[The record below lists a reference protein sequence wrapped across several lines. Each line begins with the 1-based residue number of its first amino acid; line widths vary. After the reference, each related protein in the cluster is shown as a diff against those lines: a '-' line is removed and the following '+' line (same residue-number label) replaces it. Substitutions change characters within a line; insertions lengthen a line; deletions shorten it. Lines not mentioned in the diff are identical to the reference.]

1 MKRPSDPSSALT
13 PESKHAK
20 LAPPSSPVLR
30 IPITHTPEF
39 KHKITKLRRRRYSW
53 AVQAQQDLC
62 GRFIRNVREQ
72 SVDFY
77 DVLRKAVQVEA
88 CEGDIVALITHSV
101 MKTSRPEKSGLLYPL
116 EPPAR
121 KVSMESQNRAIEN
134 SWTAKFVNPS
144 PLEGLKEHIAEQLE
158 LGLSSTTAT
167 SSGMG
172 KSRLL
177 DEFSKSYF
185 MIPINLRHSEG
196 QGTPISKAIPLPTT
210 RPAVVLKE
218 MGPTK
223 FERIQNFRDFMS
235 KDQSMGSA
243 GKNRNKFYE
252 EVIAKAS
259 EYESHGELG
268 GAELSTALKALQNVL
283 NSGDKKSFEHS
294 IYIGNDPPGDESSR
308 LADSFDDQNES
319 RFVVLRRILSSISS
333 EPLFSFFLSTTG
345 KITQFGQPR
354 GQDASNRINEGKLTT
369 PRPYIY
375 LGFDQL
381 MQSQKVLVRW
391 TTLDHVTSLECI
403 AHMGRP
409 LSSYFLDGVHAMTT
423 AMRKSCVNLLDFA
436 VQKLLCGKPGDKSLT
451 EAQMYAVLSQR
462 LALDINTPQYLFN
475 SASPLDAMRTMH
487 EQIANHMRVCVAVG
501 GGIESL
507 RGIAPSEPILSEA
520 ASDIMLSKEFDLPRA
535 LSLVL
540 TGFSVDQGDRG
551 ELLVAAF
558 FTWARDRAIKQQLP
572 RPRERAPTVN
582 PDLTAVYP
590 YLYDSFDL
598 DVKKVGFI
606 IVQVKNDSNTS
617 RSDDLKIFQNMD
629 PFKCGILDLSDTED
643 GQFPIPIIRIV
654 SLGKDGQP
662 LFTSYDFMCSGIG
675 LFGPVG
681 DSLEVWRALVNK
693 LNQWSSFY
701 NVPVPNVL
709 RSQLPGCGDGE
720 GHFNS
725 WLVVLYNIIRML
737 VTISYFGLRANFVDT
752 TDPITGTGIEGVS
765 NSIVVYKRICTGT
778 KVYAPHT
785 QLFILSVPAVIEP
798 LGSIPGVASATS
810 SGGAHAGYQMCQR
823 PFRLQFW
830 ELATPSF
837 GTPLV
842 TTHDPPIQDWVQVI
856 SELTGA
862 MGHMAKEF
870 RPTAHAGSASCC
882 TEDLDVDDLT
892 EE

>member
-1 MKRPSDPSSALT
+1 MTTLIRYNRLTMKRPSDPTSALT

-20 LAPPSSPVLR
+20 LATPSSPALS
-30 IPITHTPEF
+30 IPVRTLLNLSIKLQSFEEESTHEQS
-39 KHKITKLRRRRYSW
+39 KLSKIYA
-53 AVQAQQDLC
+53 AVRPSAVILLGNEDVIEE
-62 GRFIRNVREQ
+62 GGFIRNVREQ

-77 DVLRKAVQVEA
+77 NVLRKAVQVEA
-88 CEGDIVALITHSV
+88 CAGDIVALITHNGSSHECFSGV
-101 MKTSRPEKSGLLYPL
+101 MKTSRPEKSGSLYPL
-116 EPPAR
+116 EPQAR

-134 SWTAKFVNPS
+134 SWTADFVDPS
-144 PLEGLKEHIAEQLE
+144 PLEGLRVHIAEELE
-158 LGLSSTTAT
+158 LGLSSTTQPYGRYCSIIQ

-177 DEFSKSYF
+177 DEFSKNYF

-196 QGTPISKAIPLPTT
+196 QGYPPADHKVRNFLTDGGRVIPHSSARYLIQHFLLALFDKT
-210 RPAVVLKE
+210 AVVLKK

-223 FERIQNFRDFMS
+223 SERIRNFRDFMS

-268 GAELSTALKALQNVL
+268 GAELSTALKALQKVL
-283 NSGDKKSFEHS
+283 NSGDEKSFEHS

-308 LADSFDDQNES
+308 VDIFVAFDEAHTLADSFDDQNES
-319 RFVVLRRILSSISS
+319 RFVVLRQ
-333 EPLFSFFLSTTG
+333 PLFSFFLSTAG
-345 KITQFGQPR
+345 KITQSGQPR

-381 MQSQKVLVRW
+381 MQK
-391 TTLDHVTSLECI
+391 CI

-409 LSSYFLDGVHAMTT
+409 LWGTRYDHGNEEI
-423 AMRKSCVNLLDFA
+423 RVNLLDFA
-436 VQKLLCGKPGDKSLT
+436 VQKLLCGKLGDKSLT

-558 FTWARDRAIKQQLP
+558 FAWARDRAIKKHLP
-572 RPRERAPTVN
+572 RPRERVCFHFPVNDLFEHLFSKPTFEKISDFLPSLCHDHTKPQRPLGKVFGKGQATMHFNHVVKPQVPNAN
-582 PDLTAVYP
+582 PDLTP
-590 YLYDSFDL
+590 CTHTCTESFDL

-617 RSDDLKIFQNMD
+617 QCDDLKIFQNMD

-654 SLGKDGQP
+654 FSISGPDNITCMSYNKPSDGAVSLGKDGQP

-675 LFGPVG
+675 FFGPVR

-693 LNQWSSFY
+693 PDRWSF
-701 NVPVPNVL
+701 VL
-709 RSQLPGCGDGE
+709 QC
-720 GHFNS
+720 
-725 WLVVLYNIIRML
+725 
-737 VTISYFGLRANFVDT
+737 A
-752 TDPITGTGIEGVS
+752 
-765 NSIVVYKRICTGT
+765 
-778 KVYAPHT
+778 
-785 QLFILSVPAVIEP
+785 
-798 LGSIPGVASATS
+798 
-810 SGGAHAGYQMCQR
+810 GA
-823 PFRLQFW
+823 
-830 ELATPSF
+830 
-837 GTPLV
+837 
-842 TTHDPPIQDWVQVI
+842 
-856 SELTGA
+856 
-862 MGHMAKEF
+862 
-870 RPTAHAGSASCC
+870 
-882 TEDLDVDDLT
+882 
-892 EE
+892 

>member
-13 PESKHAK
+13 PESKHTK
-20 LAPPSSPVLR
+20 LAPPSSPALR
-30 IPITHTPEF
+30 IPIRMLLNLSIKLQSFEEEDTHGQS
-39 KHKITKLRRRRYSW
+39 KLSKIYAAIHPS
-53 AVQAQQDLC
+53 AVILLGNEDVIEED
-62 GRFIRNVREQ
+62 GFIRNVREQ
-72 SVDFY
+72 SIDFY

-88 CEGDIVALITHSV
+88 CEGDIVALITHSI

-116 EPPAR
+116 KPPAR

-134 SWTAKFVNPS
+134 SWTANFVDPS
-144 PLEGLKEHIAEQLE
+144 PLEGLKVHIAEQLE
-158 LGLSSTTAT
+158 LGLSSTMQPYGCYCSIIQ

-177 DEFSKSYF
+177 DEFLKSYF
-185 MIPINLRHSEG
+185 MIPINLHHSEG
-196 QGTPISKAIPLPTT
+196 QGYP
-210 RPAVVLKE
+210 PADHKVRNFLTDDHGGPEK

-243 GKNRNKFYE
+243 GKNRNKFYK

-259 EYESHGELG
+259 VRRGFFMRFVPFNTTGFKGILSLMAELG

-308 LADSFDDQNES
+308 VVDIFVAFDEAHTLADSFDDQNES

-381 MQSQKVLVRW
+381 MQSQKA
-391 TTLDHVTSLECI
+391 T
-403 AHMGRP
+403 MG
-409 LSSYFLDGVHAMTT
+409 YTAMTT
-423 AMRKSCVNLLDFA
+423 GNEEIRVNLLDFA

-451 EAQMYAVLSQR
+451 GSSDVLQVLSQC
-462 LALDINTPQYLFN
+462 LVLDINTPQYLFN

-507 RGIAPSEPILSEA
+507 CGIAPSEPILSEA

-540 TGFSVDQGDRG
+540 TGFSS
-551 ELLVAAF
+551 
-558 FTWARDRAIKQQLP
+558 
-572 RPRERAPTVN
+572 RPRRSRRIIGGQLSSLGPVTGLSNNNFLDLGNGMSDFLPVPLLHKATKTVRKSVQKLLARRFLLYFMTRGAAALGAN
-582 PDLTAVYP
+582 CQPGFDAVYP

-598 DVKKVGFI
+598 NVKKVGFI

-654 SLGKDGQP
+654 FSISGPDSITCMDYNKPSDGAVSLGKDGQP

-693 LNQWSSFY
+693 PDRWSSFY

-709 RSQLPGCGDGE
+709 HSQLPGCGDRE
-720 GHFNS
+720 GHFDS
-725 WLVVLYNIIRML
+725 WL
-737 VTISYFGLRANFVDT
+737 G
-752 TDPITGTGIEGVS
+752 
-765 NSIVVYKRICTGT
+765 
-778 KVYAPHT
+778 
-785 QLFILSVPAVIEP
+785 VPAFP
-798 LGSIPGVASATS
+798 
-810 SGGAHAGYQMCQR
+810 
-823 PFRLQFW
+823 
-830 ELATPSF
+830 
-837 GTPLV
+837 
-842 TTHDPPIQDWVQVI
+842 
-856 SELTGA
+856 
-862 MGHMAKEF
+862 K
-870 RPTAHAGSASCC
+870 
-882 TEDLDVDDLT
+882 
-892 EE
+892 

>member
-1 MKRPSDPSSALT
+1 YG
-13 PESKHAK
+13 
-20 LAPPSSPVLR
+20 
-30 IPITHTPEF
+30 
-39 KHKITKLRRRRYSW
+39 RYCSII
-53 AVQAQQDLC
+53 Q
-62 GRFIRNVREQ
+62 
-72 SVDFY
+72 
-77 DVLRKAVQVEA
+77 
-88 CEGDIVALITHSV
+88 
-101 MKTSRPEKSGLLYPL
+101 
-116 EPPAR
+116 
-121 KVSMESQNRAIEN
+121 
-134 SWTAKFVNPS
+134 
-144 PLEGLKEHIAEQLE
+144 
-158 LGLSSTTAT
+158 

-196 QGTPISKAIPLPTT
+196 QGYPPADHKVRNFLTDGGRVIPHSSAKYLMQHFLLALFDKT
-210 RPAVVLKE
+210 AVVLKE

-259 EYESHGELG
+259 VRRGFFMRFLG

-308 LADSFDDQNES
+308 VVDIFVAFDEAHTLADSFDDQNES

-381 MQSQKVLVRW
+381 MQSQK
-391 TTLDHVTSLECI
+391 TLDHVTSLECI

-409 LSSYFLDGVHAMTT
+409 LWGTRYDHGNEEI
-423 AMRKSCVNLLDFA
+423 RVNLLDFA

-558 FTWARDRAIKQQLP
+558 FAWARDRAIKQQLP
-572 RPRERAPTVN
+572 RPRERVCFHFRSTISSNICFLNQHSKGCRTSCRPSVTQGHKDRFGKVFGKGQATMHFNHVVKPQVQKLLARRFLLYFMTRGAAALGAN
-582 PDLTAVYP
+582 CQPGFDAVYP

-654 SLGKDGQP
+654 FSISGPDSITCMDYNKPSDGAVSLGKDGQP

-693 LNQWSSFY
+693 PDRWSSFY

-709 RSQLPGCGDGE
+709 RSQLPGCGDRE
-720 GHFNS
+720 GHFDS
-725 WLVVLYNIIRML
+725 WL
-737 VTISYFGLRANFVDT
+737 G
-752 TDPITGTGIEGVS
+752 
-765 NSIVVYKRICTGT
+765 
-778 KVYAPHT
+778 
-785 QLFILSVPAVIEP
+785 VPAFP
-798 LGSIPGVASATS
+798 
-810 SGGAHAGYQMCQR
+810 
-823 PFRLQFW
+823 
-830 ELATPSF
+830 
-837 GTPLV
+837 
-842 TTHDPPIQDWVQVI
+842 
-856 SELTGA
+856 
-862 MGHMAKEF
+862 K
-870 RPTAHAGSASCC
+870 
-882 TEDLDVDDLT
+882 
-892 EE
+892 

>member
-20 LAPPSSPVLR
+20 LAPPSSPSKLS
-30 IPITHTPEF
+30 
-39 KHKITKLRRRRYSW
+39 KIYAAIRPSAVILLGNEDVIEEDERRCRWKR
-53 AVQAQQDLC
+53 
-62 GRFIRNVREQ
+62 VR
-72 SVDFY
+72 
-77 DVLRKAVQVEA
+77 
-88 CEGDIVALITHSV
+88 GTIVALITHNGSSHKCFSGV

-121 KVSMESQNRAIEN
+121 KVSMESQNRVI
-134 SWTAKFVNPS
+134 WD
-144 PLEGLKEHIAEQLE
+144 
-158 LGLSSTTAT
+158 
-167 SSGMG
+167 G

-177 DEFSKSYF
+177 DEFLKSYF

-196 QGTPISKAIPLPTT
+196 QGYP
-210 RPAVVLKE
+210 PADHKV
-218 MGPTK
+218 
-223 FERIQNFRDFMS
+223 RNFLTD
-235 KDQSMGSA
+235 DQSMGSA

-268 GAELSTALKALQNVL
+268 GAELSTALKALQ
-283 NSGDKKSFEHS
+283 
-294 IYIGNDPPGDESSR
+294 I
-308 LADSFDDQNES
+308 
-319 RFVVLRRILSSISS
+319 SISS

-409 LSSYFLDGVHAMTT
+409 LWGTRYDHGNEEI
-423 AMRKSCVNLLDFA
+423 RVNLLDFA

-451 EAQMYAVLSQR
+451 EAQMYA
-462 LALDINTPQYLFN
+462 
-475 SASPLDAMRTMH
+475 RTT
-487 EQIANHMRVCVAVG
+487 MRVCVAVG

-540 TGFSVDQGDRG
+540 TGFSIDQGDRG

-558 FTWARDRAIKQQLP
+558 FAWARDRAIKQQLP
-572 RPRERAPTVN
+572 RPRERVCFHFPVNDLFEHLFSKPTFERMSDFLPSLCYTRPQRPFGKVFGKGQATMHFN
-582 PDLTAVYP
+582 HVVKPQVQKLLARRFLLYFMTRGAAALGANCQPGFDAVYP

-598 DVKKVGFI
+598 NVKKVGFI

-654 SLGKDGQP
+654 FSISGPDSITCMDYNKPSDGAVSLGKDGQP

-693 LNQWSSFY
+693 PDRWSSFY

-709 RSQLPGCGDGE
+709 HSQLPGCGDRE
-720 GHFNS
+720 GHFDS
-725 WLVVLYNIIRML
+725 WL
-737 VTISYFGLRANFVDT
+737 
-752 TDPITGTGIEGVS
+752 
-765 NSIVVYKRICTGT
+765 GT

-823 PFRLQFW
+823 PFGSSSGSGYTFIWYSSRSDSSIQSPPVIPQSK
-830 ELATPSF
+830 T
-837 GTPLV
+837 GTCSRHLSSMSSLNG
-842 TTHDPPIQDWVQVI
+842 TVI
-856 SELTGA
+856 SELTA
-862 MGHMAKEF
+862 QWDTWRRNFDQQLMQACFM
-870 RPTAHAGSASCC
+870 R

>member
-13 PESKHAK
+13 PESKHTK
-20 LAPPSSPVLR
+20 LAPPSSLALR
-30 IPITHTPEF
+30 IPLRTLLNLSIKLQSFEEEDTHGQS
-39 KHKITKLRRRRYSW
+39 KLSKIYA
-53 AVQAQQDLC
+53 AVRPSAVILLGNEDVIEED
-62 GRFIRNVREQ
+62 GFIRNVREQ

-121 KVSMESQNRAIEN
+121 KVSMESQNRVAIEN
-134 SWTAKFVNPS
+134 SWTTKFVDPS

-158 LGLSSTTAT
+158 LGLSSTTQPYGHYCSIIQ

-196 QGTPISKAIPLPTT
+196 QGYPPADHKVRNFLMDGGRVIPHSSAKYLMQHFLLALFDKT
-210 RPAVVLKE
+210 AVVLKE
-218 MGPTK
+218 M
-223 FERIQNFRDFMS
+223 
-235 KDQSMGSA
+235 DQSMGSA

-308 LADSFDDQNES
+308 VVDIFVAFDEAHTLADSFDDQNES

-409 LSSYFLDGVHAMTT
+409 LWGTHYDHGNEEI
-423 AMRKSCVNLLDFA
+423 RVNLLDFA

-558 FTWARDRAIKQQLP
+558 FAWACDRAIKQQLP
-572 RPRERAPTVN
+572 RPRERDVGLLAVPLLHKATKTVRKSVQKLLAHRFLLYFMTRGAAALGAN
-582 PDLTAVYP
+582 CQPGFDAVYP

-617 RSDDLKIFQNMD
+617 LSDDLKIFQNMD

-643 GQFPIPIIRIV
+643 GQFPIPIIRIIFSISGPDSITCMDYNKPSDGAV

-693 LNQWSSFY
+693 PDWWSSFY

-709 RSQLPGCGDGE
+709 RSQLPGCGDRE
-720 GHFNS
+720 GHFDS
-725 WLVVLYNIIRML
+725 WL
-737 VTISYFGLRANFVDT
+737 G
-752 TDPITGTGIEGVS
+752 
-765 NSIVVYKRICTGT
+765 
-778 KVYAPHT
+778 
-785 QLFILSVPAVIEP
+785 VPAFP
-798 LGSIPGVASATS
+798 
-810 SGGAHAGYQMCQR
+810 
-823 PFRLQFW
+823 
-830 ELATPSF
+830 
-837 GTPLV
+837 
-842 TTHDPPIQDWVQVI
+842 
-856 SELTGA
+856 
-862 MGHMAKEF
+862 K
-870 RPTAHAGSASCC
+870 
-882 TEDLDVDDLT
+882 
-892 EE
+892 